1 MSNLVVWYLPNV
13 VNHDQLTLGNL
24 KQEVVTS
31 QLDKE
36 YENDEKTNENDFVW
50 WWWWWWWWWWL
61 LRINFNINDDDDNEM
76 KNM

>member
-1 MSNLVVWYLPNV
+1 MVKRLPQNV

-36 YENDEKTNENDFVW
+36 NENDEKTNENDFV
-50 WWWWWWWWWWL
+50 
-61 LRINFNINDDDDNEM
+61 
-76 KNM
+76 